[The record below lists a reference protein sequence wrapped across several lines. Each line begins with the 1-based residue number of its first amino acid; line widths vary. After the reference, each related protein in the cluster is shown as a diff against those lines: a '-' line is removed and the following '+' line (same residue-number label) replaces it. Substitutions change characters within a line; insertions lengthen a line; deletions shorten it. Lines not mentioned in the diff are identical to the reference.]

1 MNVTD
6 TCCQEVNTQISDR
19 LTLLRISALAHTDN
33 AVFLTTD
40 GTNFCLD
47 GKSLAVS
54 SLNQLSGLLY
64 ILSDRIVRT
73 IKHDGRETSFDALVA
88 AFKRAMI
95 QMQRNG
101 NINVQIL

>member
-47 GKSLAVS
+47 RKSLAV
-54 SLNQLSGLLY
+54 
-64 ILSDRIVRT
+64 
-73 IKHDGRETSFDALVA
+73 A
-88 AFKRAMI
+88 
-95 QMQRNG
+95 
-101 NINVQIL
+101 